1 MILIKENFNKKNLFF
16 SLLSVG
22 IFSII
27 YGITFRSL
35 ANKIPD
41 ITLFIWIIGFS
52 LLTGMGIIVLFP
64 VYEKPKKK
72 KKKNDIFKR
81 TIMSKR
87 K

>member
-1 MILIKENFNKKNLFF
+1 MILIKGNFNKKNLFF
-16 SLLSVG
+16 SLLSTG

-27 YGITFRSL
+27 YGITFRQL

-41 ITLFIWIIGFS
+41 MTLFIWIIGFS
-52 LLTGMGIIVLFP
+52 ILTGIGIIALFP
-64 VYEKPKKK
+64 VYEKEKKK

-87 K
+87 